1 MVTTSQDQPVV
12 KSFKNNFWNADI
24 GNFQG
29 FEVIVKRLKDG
40 RSVCKEYVEFL
51 RQRSLIEE
59 QYGKALIKLAKT
71 TSSRDEISSV
81 RPAWDSV
88 KNHTEAVGLNHVQ
101 ASNQLAAEV
110 AKISDFIDSSR
121 DKRKWSED
129 NVRTLQ
135 TQIKTVYK
143 RMVDSKKGY
152 EIRCREEIQANHL
165 FHQEVAR
172 TGRETSGA
180 ERAHGKH
187 SKARMGM
194 EQAEEAYRSAAVSLE
209 ETRALWQKETESCVD
224 TFQELESSR
233 LTVLRDSA
241 WKVTNIGSAC
251 CVADDEVYEDT
262 RKCLESCDLDEG
274 LQHFIAQHETGSEGP
289 PPVTCE
295 SLPNSSTLG
304 MGHMARQRQLT
315 NSNSKEK
322 QYDTYSL
329 GRTTPGGGVGVNHTP
344 NTQSLTH
351 LSEIGRSRSDLGYTP
366 VRSDMSQ
373 SHVSL
378 HTDPKTPLP
387 HLSPNDPANLP
398 PTRPKKPPRMIQY
411 PQTSLSPGKSVH
423 EVEKPIS
430 IPITSVENTEYYTLP
445 DHLVG
450 TPSSDYNSD
459 QSAEFSYDSSPP
471 AKQSFDFPISN
482 GRRNYSYPITTPHR
496 RRAVVLCEYR
506 RKSISEI
513 SLSKNNVVGVLEG
526 SHNSEWWRVETET
539 GIQGFYPANFLRQ
552 IQ

>member
-1 MVTTSQDQPVV
+1 MVTTPQDPPLV

-24 GNFQG
+24 GNFHG

-71 TSSRDEISSV
+71 SSSGDEISSV

-88 KNHTEAVGLNHVQ
+88 KNTTEAVGLNHVQ

-110 AKISDFIDSSR
+110 AKISDFMDSSR

-135 TQIKTVYK
+135 TQIKTAYK

-152 EIRCREEIQANHL
+152 EIRCREEIQANHM

-180 ERAHGKH
+180 ERAYGKH
-187 SKARMGM
+187 NKARQGM
-194 EQAEEAYRSAAVSLE
+194 EQAEEAYRSAAFNLE
-209 ETRALWQKETESCVD
+209 ETRALWQKETESCMD

-233 LTVLRDSA
+233 LRVLRDSA
-241 WKVTNIGSAC
+241 WCLTNIGSAS
-251 CVADDEVYEDT
+251 CVGDDQDYEDT
-262 RKCLESCDLDEG
+262 RQCLESCDLEEG
-274 LQHFIAQHETGSEGP
+274 LQQFISQHQTGSEGP
-289 PPVTCE
+289 PPVTCQ

-304 MGHMARQRQLT
+304 MGHMAQQRQLT
-315 NSNSKEK
+315 NHTPQEK
-322 QYDTYSL
+322 QYDTHSL
-329 GRTTPGGGVGVNHTP
+329 GRATPGAVVGVHHTH
-344 NTQSLTH
+344 NAQSLTT

-366 VRSDMSQ
+366 ARQDINQ
-373 SHVSL
+373 SHRSP
-378 HTDPKTPLP
+378 HTAQPPLV
-387 HLSPNDPANLP
+387 SPNNAAKP
-398 PTRPKKPPRMIQY
+398 PVTRPKKPPRLIQY
-411 PQTSLSPGKSVH
+411 PQTPLSSGKSG
-423 EVEKPIS
+423 KPIS
-430 IPITSVENTEYYTLP
+430 LPITSVENTEYYTLP
-445 DHLVG
+445 DN
-450 TPSSDYNSD
+450 TSSDYNSD
-459 QSAEFSYDSSPP
+459 QSAELSYDSSPSGM
-471 AKQSFDFPISN
+471 QSLDFKILN
-482 GRRNYSYPITTPHR
+482 RTNNYSNTVTTPHR
-496 RRAVVLCEYR
+496 RKAIVLCEYR

-513 SLSKNNVVGVLEG
+513 SLSKNTVVNVLEG
-526 SHNSEWWRVETET
+526 SHNTEWWKVETEG